1 VAAHSRDP
9 AAEQLSGDRP
19 DRAGR
24 LRVLRGIAIDLGP
37 LRHSRDFRLLALGG
51 FVSGLG
57 TQVTLVAL
65 PYQVYVLTRSSFDV
79 GLIGLA
85 ELLPLVAMSLIGGT
99 LADRT
104 ERRRLLMIAQVVQ
117 LSTSALLA
125 LGAGFGPP
133 PLLGLYL
140 LAGIASAASA
150 VDRPTRNAIVPA
162 LVEGEELRPA
172 IAFNYGLAQLTM
184 VVGPAIGGIVIAVA
198 GIGWAYTLDV
208 VTFGAMVAAVALMS
222 RQHPPADAPAER
234 FLPAVR
240 TGLAFAK
247 SRGELMGGFAV
258 DLLAMTFG
266 MPRALFPALS
276 LTVYHS
282 GATGVG
288 LLYAALSAG
297 ATVAAFSTGWL
308 TNVPRLGRVVVVAIL
323 AWGISVTFA
332 GLTHSLVVAMV
343 CLLVA
348 GSADSISAVCRST
361 ILITVTPEEMRG
373 RLSAIYMLVVAGG
386 PRVGDVESGT
396 VAAAF
401 GARTAVTSGGLLCLV
416 GLVPIVAAFPAFWRY
431 GAADPPDPVYDRAA

>member
-1 VAAHSRDP
+1 MRS
-9 AAEQLSGDRP
+9 
-19 DRAGR
+19 
-24 LRVLRGIAIDLGP
+24 LRGLAVDLSP
-37 LRHSRDFRLLALGG
+37 LRHSRDYRLLALGG

-57 TQVTLVAL
+57 SQVTIVAL
-65 PYQVYVLTRSSFDV
+65 PFQVYVLTRSSFDV

-85 ELLPLVAMSLIGGT
+85 ELAPFVAMSLIGGA

-104 ERRRLLMIAQVVQ
+104 ERRRLLMVAQLVQ

-133 PLLGLYL
+133 PLAGLYV
-140 LAGIASAASA
+140 LAAIASAASA
-150 VDRPTRNAIVPA
+150 VDRPTRNAIVPT
-162 LVEGEELRPA
+162 LVEGDELRPA
-172 IAFNYGLAQLTM
+172 IAFNYGLAQLTQ
-184 VVGPAIGGIVIAVA
+184 VVGPAIGGIVIAAA

-208 VTFGAMVAAVALMS
+208 VTFAAMVAAVALMS
-222 RQHPPADAPAER
+222 RQHPLTEAPTER

-240 TGLAFAK
+240 AGLAFAR

-308 TNVPRLGRVVVVAIL
+308 TNARRLGRVVVVAIVLWGL
-323 AWGISVTFA
+323 AITLT
-332 GLTHSLVVAMV
+332 GLTHSLAVALA
-343 CLLVA
+343 CLLIA
-348 GSADSISAVCRST
+348 GSADSVSAVCRST
-361 ILITVTPEEMRG
+361 ILFTETPEEMRG
-373 RLSAIYMLVVAGG
+373 RLSAIYLLVVAGG
-386 PRVGDVESGT
+386 PRVGDVESGS

-401 GARTAVTSGGLLCLV
+401 GARTAVTSGGILCLV
-416 GLVPIVAAFPAFWRY
+416 GLLPIVAAFPAFWRY
-431 GAADPPDPVYDRAA
+431 GDGDPTGSSP

>member
-1 VAAHSRDP
+1 MRS
-9 AAEQLSGDRP
+9 
-19 DRAGR
+19 
-24 LRVLRGIAIDLGP
+24 LRGLAVDLSP
-37 LRHSRDFRLLALGG
+37 LRHSRDYRLLALGG

-57 TQVTLVAL
+57 SQVTIVAL
-65 PYQVYVLTRSSFDV
+65 PFQVYVLTRSSFDV

-85 ELLPLVAMSLIGGT
+85 ELAPFVAMSLIGGA

-104 ERRRLLMIAQVVQ
+104 ERRRLLMIAQLVQ

-133 PLLGLYL
+133 PLAGLYV
-140 LAGIASAASA
+140 LAAIASAASA
-150 VDRPTRNAIVPA
+150 VDRPTRNAIVPT
-162 LVEGEELRPA
+162 LVEGDELRPA
-172 IAFNYGLAQLTM
+172 IAFNYGLAQLTQ
-184 VVGPAIGGIVIAVA
+184 VVGPAIGGIVIAAA

-208 VTFGAMVAAVALMS
+208 VTFAAMVAAVALMS
-222 RQHPPADAPAER
+222 RQHPLTEAPTER

-240 TGLAFAK
+240 AGLAFAR

-308 TNVPRLGRVVVVAIL
+308 TNARRLGRVVVVAIVAL
-323 AWGISVTFA
+323 GPGDNADGPHPQPGGGAPVPADRGLGRQRQRRLPQHHPLHGDSGGDA
-332 GLTHSLVVAMV
+332 GAPLGHLPPGRRRRPA
-343 CLLVA
+343 
-348 GSADSISAVCRST
+348 
-361 ILITVTPEEMRG
+361 RG
-373 RLSAIYMLVVAGG
+373 RHRIGLGRGRVRRAHRGDLGRHPVPRRPPPDRRRL
-386 PRVGDVESGT
+386 PRVL
-396 VAAAF
+396 A
-401 GARTAVTSGGLLCLV
+401 L
-416 GLVPIVAAFPAFWRY
+416 WRRRH
-431 GAADPPDPVYDRAA
+431 GRRLM

>member
-1 VAAHSRDP
+1 LRAVA
-9 AAEQLSGDRP
+9 
-19 DRAGR
+19 
-24 LRVLRGIAIDLGP
+24 VDLGP
-37 LRHSRDFRLLALGG
+37 LRHSRDYRLLAIGG

-65 PYQVYVLTRSSFDV
+65 PFQVYVLTRSSFDV
-79 GLIGLA
+79 GMIGLA
-85 ELLPLVAMSLIGGT
+85 ELIPLAALSLIGGT

-133 PLLGLYL
+133 PLAGLYV
-140 LAGIASAASA
+140 LAGIAAAASG
-150 VDRPTRNAIVPA
+150 VDRPTRSAIVPG
-162 LVEGEELRPA
+162 LVSDEELRPA

-184 VVGPAIGGIVIAVA
+184 VVGPAIGGIVIAAA

-208 VTFGAMVAAVALMS
+208 ITFAAMVVSVAMM
-222 RQHPPADAPAER
+222 RPHHPLTGAPTER

-240 TGLAFAK
+240 SGLAFAK
-247 SRGELMGGFAV
+247 SRGELMGSFAV

-308 TNVPRLGRVVVVAIL
+308 TNVRRLGRVVVVAIAL
-323 AWGISVTFA
+323 WGIAITLA

-343 CLLVA
+343 CLLIA

-361 ILITVTPEEMRG
+361 ILITVTPDAMRG
-373 RLSAIYMLVVAGG
+373 RLSAIFTLVVAGG
-386 PRVGDVESGT
+386 PRVGDVESGS

-401 GARTAVTSGGLLCLV
+401 GARAAVTSGGILCLV
-416 GLVPIVAAFPAFWRY
+416 GLLPIVAAFPAFWRY
-431 GAADPPDPVYDRAA
+431 GDSDPTGSSP